1 MSDLNIHIAPDTR
14 HLFIE
19 TYGCQMNVAD
29 SEVVASIMEMAG
41 YKITDSIE
49 DADAILLNTCSI
61 RDNAEQK
68 IVTRLQYLASLRR
81 NNTATVTFPRMTL
94 MMRPATSPYPLFAG
108 SNDVFKV
115 VITKTSDGVS
125 DIAVDDN
132 ASAEYYNLRG
142 VRVETPRRV
151 NRFSAGA

>member
-1 MSDLNIHIAPDTR
+1 MLHKGYWGSIAYD
-14 HLFIE
+14 
-19 TYGCQMNVAD
+19 
-29 SEVVASIMEMAG
+29 
-41 YKITDSIE
+41 
-49 DADAILLNTCSI
+49 
-61 RDNAEQK
+61 
-68 IVTRLQYLASLRR
+68 

-151 NRFSAGA
+151 NMFSAGA